1 MPGRR
6 DWPRDE
12 LKDWPRDELK
22 DWLKD
27 ELRDWLKGTLRDELR
42 GMPEDSLRAALVK
55 AGRLSM
61 IFWDVWVRSRKTFV
75 CASKSSRMQIL

>member
-6 DWPRDE
+6 
-12 LKDWPRDELK
+12 DWPRDELK